1 MILYFGDWNRE
12 ADKMKLAVFFPGIGY
27 HHDKPLLYYA
37 RKLAQEYGY
46 EKIITL
52 NYKYDGSSI
61 RGNASKMQQAF
72 ESLYEQAEKSL
83 KEVQFEHYEQV
94 LFVSKSIGTIIA
106 SAYAK
111 KHQIP
116 CRHILYTPV
125 KQTYAFR
132 PDEAI
137 AFIGSKDPWSD
148 AKEIVDLSEKQDV
161 PIYMYE
167 GADHSLET
175 GNVMDNLEILRDVME
190 KTNSEIAKS

>member
-1 MILYFGDWNRE
+1 
-12 ADKMKLAVFFPGIGY
+12 MKLAVFFPGIGY
-27 HHDKPLLYYA
+27 HCDKPLLYYA
-37 RKLAQEYGY
+37 RKMALEYGY

-61 RGNASKMQQAF
+61 RGNELKMQQAF
-72 ESLYEQAEKSL
+72 ESLYEQAEKDL
-83 KEVQFEHYEQV
+83 EEVKFEHYEQI

-106 SAYAK
+106 SAYAR

-116 CRHILYTPV
+116 CRHILYTPL
-125 KQTYAFR
+125 KQTYTFEPGKAV
-132 PDEAI
+132 

-148 AKEIVDLSEKQDV
+148 VKEIIDLSEKQDV

-190 KTNSEIAKS
+190 KTNSEIAKI